1 MKRLKSI
8 SDLTPDPA
16 NANKGTER
24 GVSILENSLS
34 KYGAGRSILCDK
46 NGVVIAGN
54 KTLEAA
60 AERGL
65 EIQTV
70 TTDGTKLVVVQREDL
85 DLSDGG
91 QARELAYADNRAA
104 EVGLDWDAAQLAADM
119 ETIDL
124 SGMFSKDELERLT
137 STFTAGD
144 NEMPGLPEGDKS
156 PFRQMTF
163 TIHESQHESIE
174 AAIKEAKSQ
183 GAGES
188 SVNDN
193 SNGNALAFIC
203 EAFLH
208 G

>member
-1 MKRLKSI
+1 MKRIKFI

-24 GVSILENSLS
+24 GLALVGHSLS
-34 KYGAGRSILCDK
+34 QYGAGRSILCDK

-60 AERGL
+60 VERGL

-85 DLSDGG
+85 DLSDGP

-104 EVGLDWDAAQLAADM
+104 EVGLDWDAAQMMADM
-119 ETIDL
+119 ESVDL
-124 SGMFSKDELERLT
+124 SGLFSADELERLT
-137 STFTAGD
+137 STFAAGE
-144 NEMPGLPEGDKS
+144 NGMPGLPEGDKS

-174 AAIKEAKSQ
+174 AALKEAKGQ

-188 SVNDN
+188 SVNEN